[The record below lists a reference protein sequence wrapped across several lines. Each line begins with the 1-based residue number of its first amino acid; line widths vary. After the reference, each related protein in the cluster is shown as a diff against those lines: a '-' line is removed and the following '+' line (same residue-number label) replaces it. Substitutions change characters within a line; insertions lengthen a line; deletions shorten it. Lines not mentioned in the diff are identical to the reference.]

1 MKVYV
6 LTDEYDGYIAVF
18 ATLQEAQ
25 NYRPFDFKHEI
36 KWVRSRENLNEWDGA
51 VEKTNVA
58 VIREET
64 INE

>member
-6 LTDEYDGYIAVF
+6 LTDEWDGYIAVF

-36 KWVRSRENLNEWDGA
+36 EWEKSIENPNEWNGT
-51 VEKTNVA
+51 VGKMLVG